1 MTSEVK
7 FAALALAG
15 LLLAAG
21 VQPPAARIPAGGA
34 EPASAAEIGAALL
47 GGCRAL
53 AADGLWL
60 ETYRAWARRDLAATP
75 ALIRLT
81 THVDDRPLYFWLN
94 GARMLAYDLTQWRL
108 DAAGESGSVPAAVRQ
123 RIASEQAGVALDYL
137 REARRRHP
145 RSAEIWIEM
154 AAIHL
159 NLRADPAAA
168 ADCCRAAASLPGAP
182 YFAARLQAELL
193 RRLGRPAE
201 AYACLCAL
209 HPTLP
214 PGDAAAMPG
223 VVLARIRALE
233 ATLGVPAER
242 RYRAQGPQD

>member
-182 YFAARLQAELL
+182 HFAARLQAELL